1 MARVLWLV
9 MAGFF
14 MVASATSHAGA
25 APLVAEGSVRANP
38 VLLLKSK
45 KAKAAEES
53 ASEDMGD
60 PGDRGVMDYLK
71 AAVTFSDWDVTPEVE
86 DNKIGSWILGALFA
100 TYGGH
105 IWAPMIF
112 FKDVP
117 KNKARTNAMILGV
130 LGIFTPVIMCGAFAL
145 LPCAIVPILG
155 WLVYFGGLI
164 VAVAT
169 SFFVN
174 WYVIPK
180 AITLAYSDAYLLPD
194 ESGGGSGDDESRP
207 KKKKKKKKKAVDEED
222 EEEAPAPAAAAD

>member
-9 MAGFF
+9 MAGCFT
-14 MVASATSHAGA
+14 VASGTAHAVA
-25 APLVAEGSVRANP
+25 VPLVAEGSVRANP
-38 VLLLKSK
+38 VLLVKSK

-60 PGDRGVMDYLK
+60 PADRGVMDYLK
-71 AAVTFSDWDVTPEVE
+71 AAITFSDWEVTPEVE

-105 IWAPMIF
+105 IWAPMVF

-130 LGIFTPVIMCGAFAL
+130 LGIFTPAIMCGAFVL

-155 WLVYFGGLI
+155 WLVYFGAFITLGAI
-164 VAVAT
+164 SAIM
-169 SFFVN
+169 N

-180 AITLAYSDAYLLPD
+180 AITLAYSDAYLMAD
-194 ESGGGSGDDESRP
+194 EGGGSGDDEDRP
-207 KKKKKKKKKAVDEED
+207 KKKKKKKKKIVDEED
-222 EEEAPAPAAAAD
+222 EEAPAPAAAAD